1 MTELQLKSDELQI
14 ESDAINRERLLF
26 EKEKQEMQKNFE
38 GQIKSMAEDY
48 ELRTTELEVEYQQKL
63 ASSISIPGH
72 EVLSKVI

>member
-1 MTELQLKSDELQI
+1 MKSDELQI

-48 ELRTTELEVEYQQKL
+48 ELRTTELEVEYHQKIDQDSTIQNS
-63 ASSISIPGH
+63 ARS
-72 EVLSKVI
+72 

>member
-1 MTELQLKSDELQI
+1 MKSDELQI

-48 ELRTTELEVEYQQKL
+48 ELRTTELEVEYQQRIDQDSTIQNS
-63 ASSISIPGH
+63 ARS
-72 EVLSKVI
+72 

>member
-1 MTELQLKSDELQI
+1 LKSDELQI

-48 ELRTTELEVEYQQKL
+48 ELRTTELEVEFQQKIDQDSTIQNS
-63 ASSISIPGH
+63 ARS
-72 EVLSKVI
+72 

>member
-1 MTELQLKSDELQI
+1 MKSDELQI

-48 ELRTTELEVEYQQKL
+48 ELRTTELEVEYQQKIDQDSTIQNS
-63 ASSISIPGH
+63 ARS
-72 EVLSKVI
+72 

>member
-1 MTELQLKSDELQI
+1 MKSDELQI

-48 ELRTTELEVEYQQKL
+48 ELRTTVLEVEYQQKIDQDSTIQNS
-63 ASSISIPGH
+63 ARS
-72 EVLSKVI
+72 

>member
-1 MTELQLKSDELQI
+1 LKSDELQI

-48 ELRTTELEVEYQQKL
+48 ELRTTELEVEYQQKIDQDSTIQNS
-63 ASSISIPGH
+63 ARS
-72 EVLSKVI
+72 

>member
-48 ELRTTELEVEYQQKL
+48 ELRTTELEVEYQQKIDQDSTIQNS
-63 ASSISIPGH
+63 ARS
-72 EVLSKVI
+72 

>member
-1 MTELQLKSDELQI
+1 MKSDELQI

-48 ELRTTELEVEYQQKL
+48 ELRTTELEVEFQQKIDQDSTIQNS
-63 ASSISIPGH
+63 ARS
-72 EVLSKVI
+72 

>member
-48 ELRTTELEVEYQQKL
+48 ELRTTELEVEYQ
-63 ASSISIPGH
+63 
-72 EVLSKVI
+72 

>member
-26 EKEKQEMQKNFE
+26 EKEKQEMHKNFE

-48 ELRTTELEVEYQQKL
+48 ELRTTELEVEYQQKIDQDSTIQNS
-63 ASSISIPGH
+63 ARS
-72 EVLSKVI
+72 